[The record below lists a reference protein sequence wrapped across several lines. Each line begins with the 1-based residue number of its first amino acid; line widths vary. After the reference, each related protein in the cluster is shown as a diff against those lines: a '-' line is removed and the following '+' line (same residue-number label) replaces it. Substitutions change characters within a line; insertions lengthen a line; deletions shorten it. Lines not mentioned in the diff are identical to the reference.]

1 MIRQIFNSA
10 TGGASLVPIELS
22 NLPTLFT
29 AQVTGT
35 SGQTTLIEG
44 SNFGTDGTWETIT
57 ADLVV
62 GTQNSE
68 VFQTSFRF
76 MRVNLSGGAQCCITT
91 G

>member
-22 NLPTLFT
+22 NLPTVFT

-35 SGQTTLIEG
+35 VEQTTLIEG

>member
-10 TGGASLVPIELS
+10 SGGASLAPIELS
-22 NLPTLFT
+22 NLPTVFT

-35 SGQTTLIEG
+35 AAQSVLIQG
-44 SNFGTDGTWETIT
+44 SNFGTTGTWETIT

-62 GTQNSE
+62 GTRNSE

-76 MRVNLSGGAQCCITT
+76 MRVDLAGGAQCCITT

>member
-22 NLPTLFT
+22 NLPTVFT

-35 SGQTTLIEG
+35 GGQTTLIEG
-44 SNFGTDGTWETIT
+44 SNFGTGGTWETIT

>member
-22 NLPTLFT
+22 NLPTVFT

-35 SGQTTLIEG
+35 GGQTTLIEG